1 MAKIT
6 KLPALTIIK
15 GFRGTLDYYVYMG
28 LACVRVW
35 PRSPGHSRAPAVE
48 AQWQAFS
55 EATKLWSQ
63 LSPEVQDAYNRMAAG
78 THLTGRDLSV
88 KCYLSNLSVI
98 RI

>member
-6 KLPALTIIK
+6 KLPGLNIIK
-15 GFRGTLDYYVYMG
+15 GFRGTLDFYVWMG
-28 LACVRVW
+28 IACVRSW
-35 PRSPGHSRAPAVE
+35 PRSPGRKRAPAVE
-48 AQWQAFS
+48 AQWSAFS

-88 KCYLSNLSVI
+88 KCYLTNMSIVRL
-98 RI
+98 